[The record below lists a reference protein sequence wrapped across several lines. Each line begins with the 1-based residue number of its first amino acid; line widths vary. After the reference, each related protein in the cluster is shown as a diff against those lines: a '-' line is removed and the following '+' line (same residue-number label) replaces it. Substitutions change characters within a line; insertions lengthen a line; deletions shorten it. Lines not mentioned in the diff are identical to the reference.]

1 MHDLTKN
8 LTDIGLVIGVT
19 GHRNLAEA
27 ELPHLRTEVQRF
39 FETLHRDF
47 PSLPL
52 KVLSPL
58 ATGADQL
65 VASVAIELNIPVI
78 AVLPIPLAMYRDDF
92 EDEKSL
98 ADFEQLLVQCELLE
112 LSLIYA
118 DNPTAANNPGHARDL
133 QYAQAGIFTS
143 SYYQVLLALWDGSYN
158 G

>member
-27 ELPHLRTEVQRF
+27 ELTHLRTEVRRF

-78 AVLPIPLAMYRDDF
+78 AVLPIPLAMYRDD
-92 EDEKSL
+92 
-98 ADFEQLLVQCELLE
+98 
-112 LSLIYA
+112 
-118 DNPTAANNPGHARDL
+118 
-133 QYAQAGIFTS
+133 
-143 SYYQVLLALWDGSYN
+143 
-158 G
+158 